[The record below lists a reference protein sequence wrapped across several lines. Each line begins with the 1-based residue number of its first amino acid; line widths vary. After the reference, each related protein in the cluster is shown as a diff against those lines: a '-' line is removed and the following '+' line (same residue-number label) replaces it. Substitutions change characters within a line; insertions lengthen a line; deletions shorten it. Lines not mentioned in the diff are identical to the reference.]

1 SVALMTDLKTG
12 AHKLYSEDDAPAPV
26 RDAMRADKSRTLSDH
41 EFVRV
46 FNTPRR
52 IAVIGAVHIA
62 QELVPMAQR
71 AGFDITVID
80 PRRAFASESRF
91 PGVSLSHDWPDDALK
106 AFEIDRRSAVIT
118 LTHDPKLDDP
128 ALDVALR
135 SNCFYI
141 GALGSTRTQA
151 SRVERLKEAGFTDEQ
166 ISRIHGP
173 IGLDIGAKSPAEI
186 AVSILAEVIA
196 VLRGA
201 TG

>member
-1 SVALMTDLKTG
+1 
-12 AHKLYSEDDAPAPV
+12 
-26 RDAMRADKSRTLSDH
+26 MRADKSQTVSDH

-52 IAVIGAVHIA
+52 IAVVGAVHIA

-91 PGVSLSHDWPDDALK
+91 PGVSLSHDWPDDALN
-106 AFEIDRRSAVIT
+106 AFEIDRRTAVIT
-118 LTHDPKLDDP
+118 KLDDP
-128 ALDVALR
+128 ALDVALK
-135 SNCFYI
+135 SECFYI

-151 SRVERLKEAGFTDEQ
+151 SRVERLKEAGFTDAQ
-166 ISRIHGP
+166 IGRIHGP

-201 TG
+201 KD